1 MLSIQNLEAKIDNKN
16 ILNGL
21 NLNINPGEVHAIMG
35 PNGSG
40 KSTLAK
46 ELAACLGYIYVDSG
60 AMYRAVA
67 LEALR
72 HGWVSKELGIQEENI
87 INALENLKITFSV
100 NSQGQSITM
109 LNNENVEDAIRTMEV
124 SNVVSQVSKLIP
136 VRRRLVALQQ
146 KMGDQGGVV
155 MDGRDIGT
163 VVFPKADLK
172 IFMTASDQVR
182 ALRRKAELDSKGQ
195 DYSLNEV
202 LENLKSRD
210 KSDMERADSPLIAAS
225 DARILDNSE
234 INRKEQF
241 NLVLGWINELKK

>member
-1 MLSIQNLEAKIDNKN
+1 
-16 ILNGL
+16 
-21 NLNINPGEVHAIMG
+21 
-35 PNGSG
+35 
-40 KSTLAK
+40 
-46 ELAACLGYIYVDSG
+46 
-60 AMYRAVA
+60 MYRAVA

-146 KMGDQGGVV
+146 KMGDKGGVV

-241 NLVLGWINELKK
+241 NLVLGWINELEK

>member
-1 MLSIQNLEAKIDNKN
+1 MSKLTIAID
-16 ILNGL
+16 G
-21 NLNINPGEVHAIMG
+21 H
-35 PNGSG
+35 SSTG

-72 HGWVSKELGIQEENI
+72 YGWVSKEHGIQEENI

-241 NLVLGWINELKK
+241 NLVLGWINDLKK

>member
-1 MLSIQNLEAKIDNKN
+1 MNKLTIAID
-16 ILNGL
+16 G
-21 NLNINPGEVHAIMG
+21 H
-35 PNGSG
+35 SSTG

-46 ELAACLGYIYVDSG
+46 ELAAYLGYIYVDSG

-87 INALENLKITFSV
+87 INALESLKITFSV

>member
-1 MLSIQNLEAKIDNKN
+1 MSKLTIAID
-16 ILNGL
+16 G
-21 NLNINPGEVHAIMG
+21 H
-35 PNGSG
+35 SSTG

-146 KMGDQGGVV
+146 KMGDKGGVV

>member
-1 MLSIQNLEAKIDNKN
+1 MRKLTIAID
-16 ILNGL
+16 G
-21 NLNINPGEVHAIMG
+21 H
-35 PNGSG
+35 SSTG

-67 LEALR
+67 LKALR

-87 INALENLKITFSV
+87 INALESLKITFSV

-146 KMGDQGGVV
+146 KMGEQGGVV

-172 IFMTASDQVR
+172 IFMTASDEVR

>member
-1 MLSIQNLEAKIDNKN
+1 MRKLTIAID
-16 ILNGL
+16 G
-21 NLNINPGEVHAIMG
+21 H
-35 PNGSG
+35 SSTG

-72 HGWVSKELGIQEENI
+72 YGWVSKEHGIQEENI

-241 NLVLGWINELKK
+241 NLVLGWINDLKK

>member
-1 MLSIQNLEAKIDNKN
+1 MNKLTIAID
-16 ILNGL
+16 G
-21 NLNINPGEVHAIMG
+21 H
-35 PNGSG
+35 SSTG

>member
-1 MLSIQNLEAKIDNKN
+1 MSKLTIAID
-16 ILNGL
+16 G
-21 NLNINPGEVHAIMG
+21 H
-35 PNGSG
+35 SSTG

-46 ELAACLGYIYVDSG
+46 ELAAYLGYIYVDSG

-72 HGWVSKELGIQEENI
+72 YGWVSKEHGIQEENI

>member
-1 MLSIQNLEAKIDNKN
+1 MNKFTIAID
-16 ILNGL
+16 G
-21 NLNINPGEVHAIMG
+21 H
-35 PNGSG
+35 SSTG

-87 INALENLKITFSV
+87 INALEGLKITFSV

-109 LNNENVEDAIRTMEV
+109 LNNENVEEAIRTMEV

>member
-1 MLSIQNLEAKIDNKN
+1 MSKLTIAID
-16 ILNGL
+16 G
-21 NLNINPGEVHAIMG
+21 H
-35 PNGSG
+35 SSTG

-46 ELAACLGYIYVDSG
+46 ELAAYLGYIYVDSG

-67 LEALR
+67 LKALR

-87 INALENLKITFSV
+87 INALESLKITFSV

-146 KMGDQGGVV
+146 KMGEQGGVV

-172 IFMTASDQVR
+172 IFMTASDEVR

>member
-1 MLSIQNLEAKIDNKN
+1 MNKLTIAID
-16 ILNGL
+16 G
-21 NLNINPGEVHAIMG
+21 H
-35 PNGSG
+35 SSTG

-146 KMGDQGGVV
+146 KMGDKGGVV

-241 NLVLGWINELKK
+241 NLVLGWINDLKK

>member
-1 MLSIQNLEAKIDNKN
+1 MSKLTIAID
-16 ILNGL
+16 G
-21 NLNINPGEVHAIMG
+21 H
-35 PNGSG
+35 SSTG

-87 INALENLKITFSV
+87 INALESLKITFSV

-146 KMGDQGGVV
+146 KMGDKGGVV

-241 NLVLGWINELKK
+241 NLVLGWINDLKK

>member
-1 MLSIQNLEAKIDNKN
+1 MSKLTIAID
-16 ILNGL
+16 G
-21 NLNINPGEVHAIMG
+21 H
-35 PNGSG
+35 SSTG

-67 LEALR
+67 LKALR
-72 HGWVSKELGIQEENI
+72 HGWVTKELGIQEENI
-87 INALENLKITFSV
+87 INALESLKITFSV

-146 KMGDQGGVV
+146 KMGEQGGVV

-172 IFMTASDQVR
+172 IFMTASDEVR

>member
-1 MLSIQNLEAKIDNKN
+1 MSKLTIAID
-16 ILNGL
+16 G
-21 NLNINPGEVHAIMG
+21 H
-35 PNGSG
+35 SSTG

-146 KMGDQGGVV
+146 KMGEQGGVV

>member
-1 MLSIQNLEAKIDNKN
+1 MSKLTIAID
-16 ILNGL
+16 G
-21 NLNINPGEVHAIMG
+21 H
-35 PNGSG
+35 SSTG

-72 HGWVSKELGIQEENI
+72 HGWVSKELGIQKENI
-87 INALENLKITFSV
+87 INALEGLKITFSV

-109 LNNENVEDAIRTMEV
+109 LNNENVEEAIRTMEV

>member
-1 MLSIQNLEAKIDNKN
+1 MSKLTIAID
-16 ILNGL
+16 G
-21 NLNINPGEVHAIMG
+21 H
-35 PNGSG
+35 SSTG

-146 KMGDQGGVV
+146 KMGDKGGVV
-155 MDGRDIGT
+155 MDGRDICT

>member
-1 MLSIQNLEAKIDNKN
+1 MSKLTIAID
-16 ILNGL
+16 G
-21 NLNINPGEVHAIMG
+21 H
-35 PNGSG
+35 SSTG

-87 INALENLKITFSV
+87 INALEGLKITFSV

-241 NLVLGWINELKK
+241 NLVLGWINDLKK

>member
-1 MLSIQNLEAKIDNKN
+1 MNKLTIAID
-16 ILNGL
+16 G
-21 NLNINPGEVHAIMG
+21 H
-35 PNGSG
+35 SSTG

-72 HGWVSKELGIQEENI
+72 HGWVSKELGIQKENI
-87 INALENLKITFSV
+87 INALEGLKITFSV

-146 KMGDQGGVV
+146 KMGDKGGVV

-234 INRKEQF
+234 INRKEQL

>member
-1 MLSIQNLEAKIDNKN
+1 MNKLTIAID
-16 ILNGL
+16 G
-21 NLNINPGEVHAIMG
+21 H
-35 PNGSG
+35 SSTG

-87 INALENLKITFSV
+87 INALESLKITFSV

-146 KMGDQGGVV
+146 KMGDKGGVV

>member
-1 MLSIQNLEAKIDNKN
+1 MSKLTIAID
-16 ILNGL
+16 G
-21 NLNINPGEVHAIMG
+21 H
-35 PNGSG
+35 SSTG

-87 INALENLKITFSV
+87 INALESLKITFSV

-124 SNVVSQVSKLIP
+124 INVVSQVSKLIP

>member
-1 MLSIQNLEAKIDNKN
+1 MSKLTIAID
-16 ILNGL
+16 G
-21 NLNINPGEVHAIMG
+21 H
-35 PNGSG
+35 SSTG

-146 KMGDQGGVV
+146 KMGDNGGVV

>member
-1 MLSIQNLEAKIDNKN
+1 MSNLTIAID
-16 ILNGL
+16 G
-21 NLNINPGEVHAIMG
+21 H
-35 PNGSG
+35 SSTG

-72 HGWVSKELGIQEENI
+72 HGWVSKELGIQKENI
-87 INALENLKITFSV
+87 INALEGLKITFSV

-109 LNNENVEDAIRTMEV
+109 LNNENVEEAIRTMEV

>member
-1 MLSIQNLEAKIDNKN
+1 MSKLTIAID
-16 ILNGL
+16 G
-21 NLNINPGEVHAIMG
+21 H
-35 PNGSG
+35 SSTG

-87 INALENLKITFSV
+87 INALEGLKITFSV